1 MASFTEELTQ
11 DIKKIVGILKD
22 EEQIIEVLKRKQIIE
37 VLKRKLTKKEFKYYK
52 LKIANTDEATM
63 LKELQ
68 CDSERFEAI
77 KKQTIVK
84 LNQEKIKKELIL

>member
-1 MASFTEELTQ
+1 MSNFTEELNK
-11 DIKKIVGILKD
+11 DIKKIVGILKG
-22 EEQIIEVLKRKQIIE
+22 EEQLVE
-37 VLKRKLTKKEFKYYK
+37 VLKRKLTKKEMKYYK
-52 LKIANTDEATM
+52 LKMANEDEATM

>member
-1 MASFTEELTQ
+1 MSNFTEELNK
-11 DIKKIVGILKD
+11 DIKKLVGILKD
-22 EEQIIEVLKRKQIIE
+22 EEQLAE
-37 VLKRKLTKKEFKYYK
+37 VLKRKLTKKEMKYYK
-52 LKIANTDEATM
+52 LKMANEEESTM